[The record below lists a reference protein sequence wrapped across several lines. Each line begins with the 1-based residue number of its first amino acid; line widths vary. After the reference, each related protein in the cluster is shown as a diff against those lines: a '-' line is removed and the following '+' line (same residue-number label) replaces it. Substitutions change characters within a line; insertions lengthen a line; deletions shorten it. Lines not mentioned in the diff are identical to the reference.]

1 MTSTGQTDSGPVLAA
16 SFQTDILDTGAI
28 HDELTQLWTDLGGPQ
43 HGGNAPGE
51 MVAETNAG
59 GGGVMR
65 ANTLNLLAVARTE
78 KDARLITD
86 AVSRLQDFL
95 PSRTIILLTQSQ
107 EDEKS
112 VDRGFDVHLE
122 LKQQQGEGEGP
133 TPHFETI
140 TIQANTDD
148 VDSLSSLVS
157 PLLVAELPDILW
169 WPGGDFSR
177 NPLFLDLQRI
187 VDRVIVDSAQ
197 LGRDAAG
204 VASLRDL
211 VTTDEANAPIVGD
224 FTWLRLAP
232 WRQLIAQ
239 FFDPS
244 DVQESLATI
253 EEIVI
258 SYADTRSDGSSGFA
272 SALLT
277 VGWLASRLG
286 WEIVDPLERR
296 KAGGWSAPLRAKSGR
311 RGREISLRLMPDK
324 SPHARFSLRKVQIVA
339 GGDAP
344 GTFVIERSDQ
354 DDLITSS
361 ETRTVPRV
369 SRMVYARRAADE
381 QMLGEEL
388 QRFGHDPIFEEA
400 LAFATKLL
408 P

>member
-1 MTSTGQTDSGPVLAA
+1 MTAQSGTGPVLAT
-16 SFQTDILDTGAI
+16 SFETDILDTGAI
-28 HDELTQLWTDLGGPQ
+28 HDKLVQLWAELGGPR

-51 MVAETNAG
+51 VVAETIAG

-78 KDARLITD
+78 KDARLISD
-86 AVSRLQDFL
+86 AVARLRDFL
-95 PSRTIILLTQSQ
+95 PSRTIILLTHDHD
-107 EDEKS
+107 EDDTS
-112 VDRGFDVHLE
+112 ARRFDVHLE
-122 LKQQQGEGEGP
+122 LKEQHGADDAAS
-133 TPHFETI
+133 PHFETI
-140 TIQANTDD
+140 TIRATMDEIE
-148 VDSLSSLVS
+148 SLSSLVS
-157 PLLVAELPDILW
+157 PLLVAELPAILW

-177 NPLFLDLQRI
+177 NPLFLDLQRV

-204 VASLRDL
+204 VASLRHLID
-211 VTTDEANAPIVGD
+211 TDEANAPIVGD

-239 FFDPS
+239 FFDPP

-253 EEIVI
+253 DEITI

-286 WEIVDPLERR
+286 WEILDPLERR
-296 KAGGWSAPLRAKSGR
+296 KTGGWSAPLRAQSGS
-311 RGREISLRLMPDK
+311 RGREISLRLLPDK
-324 SPHARFSLRKVQIVA
+324 SPQAKFSLRKVQVIA
-339 GGDAP
+339 GGEAP
-344 GTFVIERSDQ
+344 GTFVIERSDE

-361 ETRTVPRV
+361 ETRTIPLV
-369 SRMVYARRAADE
+369 SRMVYAKRPTDE

-388 QRFGHDPIFEEA
+388 QRFGHDPIFEET
-400 LAFATKLL
+400 LSFATKLL